1 MNPIRKGWTIHDF
14 HVISWLLK
22 DAFWCLKFT
31 WLATFMVFPT
41 AMLTFVILYKERNH
55 TNLILSFWVFM
66 NIFWMLHELQ
76 NFPEWPIKVFMFL
89 GIFSIFAYIIK
100 KSKDENNI
108 SGH

>member
-1 MNPIRKGWTIHDF
+1 MGSIKKNWSINDL
-14 HVISWLLK
+14 HVISWLFK

-41 AMLTFVILYKERNH
+41 AFLTLFILYKERNH

-66 NIFWMLHELQ
+66 NIFWMLYEIQ

-89 GIFSIFAYIIK
+89 GIFSIFAYVLK
-100 KSKDENNI
+100 KRADESDI
-108 SGH
+108 PRH